1 MGAAAPAPP
10 DTAPPTP
17 VLEIEDLRVHIP
29 TRAGLV
35 KAVDG
40 VSFAIMP
47 GEILGVVGE
56 SGSGKSV
63 TALSVLRLLEVRR
76 AILGGRILFQGEDVL
91 AMPKDA
97 LRRLRGGRAA
107 MVFQDPMTSLN
118 PVLRV
123 GGQIVEGLL
132 AHGNGPPATALATA
146 KRLIGEMG
154 LPEPA
159 VAVRRF
165 PHQFSGGMRQRIM
178 LAMGFGNTP
187 ALLIADEPTTALDVT
202 IQAQILALLRRLN
215 ADYGTAIMLITHDL
229 GVVASIC
236 TRVVMMY
243 AGKVIETGSAEDVLS
258 APAHPYTQALIDA
271 VPRIDKAIRRDR
283 PAAAP
288 AGPPPVPAGGCCF
301 AARCTHRMAVCAS
314 EPPLRA
320 ALAAGAAGA
329 GRTVACWLTQP
340 PARLQADPAPA
351 VAGPQAAT
359 GHHVVLELRGVTK
372 HFALRSRR
380 LGRQQK
386 LRAVDGVDL
395 SVDQGETLGLVG
407 ESGSGKSTL
416 ARLIV
421 RLHRPTA
428 GEIIFQ
434 GQPIGSADRR
444 ALRPLRRDIQ
454 MIFQDPYAS
463 LNQRMTVGAAIA
475 EPILVHRLAST
486 RAGAMAQATDLL
498 RRVGLGREALERYP
512 HEFSGGQRQRIGI
525 ARALAVGPK
534 LIVADE
540 PVSSLDVNIQAQIL
554 DLLAELQ
561 GSLGLTYVFISHNLA
576 VVRQIADRIAVLYL
590 GKIVEI
596 AAASALFER
605 PMHPYTRSL
614 IAAAPIPDVAIER
627 SRQKPPLL
635 GQAESAPPSGCR
647 FRARCPLAAPLC
659 AEREPPL
666 AELRTGRLV
675 ACHFPDAA

>member
-1 MGAAAPAPP
+1 
-10 DTAPPTP
+10 
-17 VLEIEDLRVHIP
+17 
-29 TRAGLV
+29 
-35 KAVDG
+35 
-40 VSFAIMP
+40 MP
-47 GEILGVVGE
+47 GE
-56 SGSGKSV
+56 
-63 TALSVLRLLEVRR
+63 T
-76 AILGGRILFQGEDVL
+76 
-91 AMPKDA
+91 

-132 AHGNGPPATALATA
+132 AHGNGPADKALETA

-154 LPEPA
+154 LPAPE
-159 VAVRRF
+159 VAVHRF

-178 LAMGFGNTP
+178 LAMGFCNTP

-202 IQAQILALLRRLN
+202 IQAQILALLRQLN
-215 ADYGTAIMLITHDL
+215 VDYGTAIMLITHDL

-243 AGKVIETGSAEDVLS
+243 AGKVIETGPAERVLS
-258 APAHPYTQALIDA
+258 TPAHPYTQGLIDA
-271 VPRIDKAIRRDR
+271 VPRIDKAIRRDQ
-283 PAAAP
+283 PTSAAGGSP
-288 AGPPPVPAGGCCF
+288 PGPPGPADGCCF
-301 AARCTHRMAVCAS
+301 AARCAHRMPVCAS
-314 EPPLRA
+314 EPPLRVLPASDGGGAEHA
-320 ALAAGAAGA
+320 A
-329 GRTVACWLTQP
+329 ACWLTQP
-340 PARLQADPAPA
+340 PARPQADPASDAPVPCGA
-351 VAGPQAAT
+351 VRRR
-359 GHHVVLELRGVTK
+359 VLLELHGVTK
-372 HFALRSRR
+372 HFAVRSKR
-380 LGRQQK
+380 LGKQK

-395 SVDQGETLGLVG
+395 AVDEGETLGLVG

-421 RLHRPTA
+421 RLYRPTA

-444 ALRPLRRDIQ
+444 TLRPLRRDIQ
-454 MIFQDPYAS
+454 MVFQDPYGS
-463 LNQRMTVGAAIA
+463 LNQRMTIGAAVA

-486 RAGAMAQATDLL
+486 RGEAMERATDLL

-512 HEFSGGQRQRIGI
+512 HEFSGGQRQRICI

-561 GSLGLTYVFISHNLA
+561 GSLRLTYVFISHNLA

-596 AAASALFER
+596 ASAGSLFEW
-605 PMHPYTRSL
+605 PLHPYTRSL
-614 IAAAPIPDVAIER
+614 IAAVPIPDVAVER
-627 SRQKPPLL
+627 SRKKPPLL
-635 GQAESAPPSGCR
+635 GQLESAPPSGCR

-666 AELRTGRLV
+666 TEVQTGRLV
-675 ACHFPDAA
+675 ACHFPGEA